1 MIDDLHHPTAPNPG
15 DLFPASEWQAFRET
29 DKQAAKA
36 VVVLMAGIFCIG
48 VVLYTIVV
56 ITL

>member
-1 MIDDLHHPTAPNPG
+1 MAPNPG
-15 DLFPASEWQAFRET
+15 DLFPAGEWQAFRET

-36 VVVLMAGIFCIG
+36 IVVLMAGIFCIG
-48 VVLYTIVV
+48 VLLYTIVV